1 MLVLG
6 IDPGYDR
13 LGVAIIKKDSGK
25 EEYIFSDCFLSDKKD
40 SLGDRLLDIGDRL
53 EKLIK
58 DRKPDFVAT
67 EKLYFTVNQKTA
79 MAVAEARGVISYLS
93 AKHKIPLFEYTP
105 PEIKLTVTG
114 YGNANKKQVAEMVPR
129 LLKISKEVKYD
140 DEYDAIA
147 IALTHL
153 AMGGINYPQ
162 TSRQKVAKKYRYVKK

>member
-1 MLVLG
+1 MLILG

-13 LGVAIIKKDSGK
+13 LGVALVKKDGGK
-25 EEYIFSDCFLSDKKD
+25 EKLIFSDCFLSDNKKT
-40 SLGDRLLDIGDRL
+40 LAERLLEVGNQL

-58 DRKPDFVAT
+58 EYRPAMVAT

-79 MAVAEARGVISYLS
+79 LAVAEARGVISYLS

-129 LLKISKEVKYD
+129 LIKISKTVKYD

-153 AMGGINYPQ
+153 AISKFNQ
-162 TSRQKVAKKYRYVKK
+162 TSLSPK